1 MNFHYLDH
9 CELSLSR
16 RELYLTTHELSVP
29 VSTIPEETEDQLGRV
44 DRKLHLQQGPLLELS
59 EDNVQASAR
68 SEPIVPTHSEPI
80 VPTRKPD
87 IVPKLDIK
95 TCLNKTDG
103 QKNLP
108 DSQKICLAP
117 SDVKPESNICEVAV
131 TKTDHSKEL
140 TDAKLDSDC
149 ATDKVV
155 FDATNK
161 ASVKNNAELSPL
173 SPRASNKPPADQNS
187 QKVSPKGQQSVLKSS
202 VGGGQKVSI
211 PPLVKVSEKSNK
223 CEQSAF
229 KSPRNQR
236 KDPRES
242 HSQPSKLPDA
252 VIGRNFEDTSVQ
264 HKRGSIQAPQ
274 RLMHGQTPSSLI
286 IKEITPKGDDGNSQ
300 RSYGASNKTKQ
311 GVKFPALLSVATG
324 GSEKRKKSTSSSR
337 HSDRP
342 KTRDSL
348 ISVPF
353 DSSLIDYYSDD
364 FDDSSD
370 SEVDE
375 G

>member
-59 EDNVQASAR
+59 EDNVQASSR
-68 SEPIVPTHSEPI
+68 SEPI

-87 IVPKLDIK
+87 IVPKLEVK
-95 TCLNKTDG
+95 TGLNKTDEK
-103 QKNLP
+103 KNLT
-108 DSQKICLAP
+108 DSQKICVAP
-117 SDVKPESNICEVAV
+117 SDVKPESNVCAV
-131 TKTDHSKEL
+131 TVTKANESKEL
-140 TDAKLDSDC
+140 ADSKLDSGGANDQEI
-149 ATDKVV
+149 
-155 FDATNK
+155 FDTTNK
-161 ASVKNNAELSPL
+161 ISVKNNSELSPL
-173 SPRASNKPPADQNS
+173 SPRASTKPPPDQNS
-187 QKVSPKGQQSVLKSS
+187 QKVSPKGQQSVVKSTV
-202 VGGGQKVSI
+202 VGCGQKVSI

-229 KSPRNQR
+229 RSPRNQR
-236 KDPRES
+236 KDTDRAQLRES

-264 HKRGSIQAPQ
+264 HKRVSIQAPQ

-311 GVKFPALLSVATG
+311 GVKFPVLLSVAMG

>member
-1 MNFHYLDH
+1 M
-9 CELSLSR
+9 
-16 RELYLTTHELSVP
+16 
-29 VSTIPEETEDQLGRV
+29 STIPEETEDQLGRV

-59 EDNVQASAR
+59 EDNVKASSR
-68 SEPIVPTHSEPI
+68 SEPIVPA
-80 VPTRKPD
+80 RKPD
-87 IVPKLDIK
+87 IVPKLDVK
-95 TCLNKTDG
+95 AGLNKTDG
-103 QKNLP
+103 QKNVT
-108 DSQKICLAP
+108 DSQKVCVAP
-117 SDVKPESNICEVAV
+117 SDAKPESNVSAVTV
-131 TKTDHSKEL
+131 TKTEQSKVL
-140 TDAKLDSDC
+140 ADAKLDSGG
-149 ATDKVV
+149 ANDKVV
-155 FDATNK
+155 IDATNK
-161 ASVKNNAELSPL
+161 TSVRTNAELSPL
-173 SPRASNKPPADQNS
+173 TPRASTKPPPDQNS
-187 QKVSPKGQQSVLKSS
+187 QKVSPKGQQSVLKST

-211 PPLVKVSEKSNK
+211 PPLVKVTDKTNK
-223 CEQSAF
+223 CEQSVF

-236 KDPRES
+236 KDPDRAQLRES

-252 VIGRNFEDTSVQ
+252 VIGRNFEDTSSTVH
-264 HKRGSIQAPQ
+264 HKRVSIQAPQ
-274 RLMHGQTPSSLI
+274 RLMHGQTPNSLT
-286 IKEITPKGDDGNSQ
+286 IKEITPKGDDGTTQ
-300 RSYGASNKTKQ
+300 RSHGASNKIKQ
-311 GVKFPALLSVATG
+311 GVKFPALLSVAAG

>member
-1 MNFHYLDH
+1 M
-9 CELSLSR
+9 SLSS
-16 RELYLTTHELSVP
+16 RELYLITHELSVA

-59 EDNVQASAR
+59 EDNVQASSR
-68 SEPIVPTHSEPI
+68 SEPVP
-80 VPTRKPD
+80 VRKPD
-87 IVPKLDIK
+87 IVPKLDVK
-95 TCLNKTDG
+95 PGLNKTDG

-108 DSQKICLAP
+108 DSQKICVAP

-131 TKTDHSKEL
+131 TKVNESKEL
-140 TDAKLDSDC
+140 TDAKLDSDG
-149 ATDKVV
+149 ATDQVV

-161 ASVKNNAELSPL
+161 TSVKHNAELSPL
-173 SPRASNKPPADQNS
+173 SPRASIKPPPDQNS
-187 QKVSPKGQQSVLKSS
+187 QKVSPKGQQSVVKST
-202 VGGGQKVSI
+202 VGGGGQKVSI

-229 KSPRNQR
+229 RSPRNQR
-236 KDPRES
+236 KDPDRAQLRES
-242 HSQPSKLPDA
+242 HSQPSRLPDA

-286 IKEITPKGDDGNSQ
+286 IKELTPKGDDGKTQ
-300 RSYGASNKTKQ
+300 RSHGASNKTKQ
-311 GVKFPALLSVATG
+311 GVKFPLLLSVATG